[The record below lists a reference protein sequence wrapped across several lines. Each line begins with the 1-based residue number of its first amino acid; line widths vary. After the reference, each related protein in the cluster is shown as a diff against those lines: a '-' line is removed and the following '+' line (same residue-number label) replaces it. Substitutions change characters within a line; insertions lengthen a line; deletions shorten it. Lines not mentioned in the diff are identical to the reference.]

1 VNQANWWKSIDTPD
15 KSTLVLTS
23 DQPRPLV
30 FDWLEQFCIA
40 DPQTMP
46 TTAAPQT
53 AVGTGP
59 FKFVEWVQG
68 DHFTLARNE
77 SYWTPGRPYL
87 DGIVINILRDATAM
101 SVALEAGQLDVMFSP
116 NLQDFVRLKA
126 DPKFQAL
133 AHPGN
138 DRGHLLG
145 ANVLQPP
152 MDNKLVRQAVNYAM
166 DRQRFVDTVLKGVG
180 APEFLFWNPRSL
192 AYEANKQNAYP
203 FDLSKA
209 KSLLDQAGVSN
220 LEFDYLVGPTG
231 PGYDFGQLYQ
241 GDLATIGVKM
251 NIRTLQGADFL
262 SMINNRQYSGLYYAS
277 ASAQAEPASALT
289 YSKAWDPN
297 NNNQGFKDDTYT
309 NLITTVAT
317 EPDPQKR
324 KALYSQINDIFV
336 DQAFVSAIAVLTI
349 IEVATS
355 KLQDITPL
363 AHDAFSYKNAWL
375 NA

>member
-1 VNQANWWKSIDTPD
+1 
-15 KSTLVLTS
+15 
-23 DQPRPLV
+23 
-30 FDWLEQFCIA
+30 
-40 DPQTMP
+40 
-46 TTAAPQT
+46 
-53 AVGTGP
+53 
-59 FKFVEWVQG
+59 
-68 DHFTLARNE
+68 
-77 SYWTPGRPYL
+77 
-87 DGIVINILRDATAM
+87 
-101 SVALEAGQLDVMFSP
+101 
-116 NLQDFVRLKA
+116 
-126 DPKFQAL
+126 
-133 AHPGN
+133 
-138 DRGHLLG
+138 
-145 ANVLQPP
+145 
-152 MDNKLVRQAVNYAM
+152 VRQAVNYAM

-203 FDLSKA
+203 FDLGKA

-231 PGYDFGQLYQ
+231 PGYDFAQLYQ

-317 EPDPQKR
+317 EPDAQKR

-363 AHDAFSYKNAWL
+363 AHDAFSYKDAWL